1 LKIFLVKKALSV
13 NKPSTPKVKGD
24 PDQEKNQNSQ
34 KSNSRVEKLFL

>member
-13 NKPSTPKVKGD
+13 NKHSTPMAKGD
-24 PDQEKNQNSQ
+24 PDQEKNENSQ